1 VGGEREPLAPRTT
14 ISKINIFSDGGL
26 GLSDMDKRR
35 VRRAVAFA
43 ISAILR
49 SNVSLCLEPP
59 ERVRLAVSYLEERVP
74 VLASCD
80 GSWGACA
87 ALSRSL
93 YYRQQHEARKRKRL
107 GDDADAAPGNTEAAA
122 EEGAG
127 SGLPSEEQTQHDSLS
142 QLP

>member
-1 VGGEREPLAPRTT
+1 MGGERERLAPRTT

-35 VRRAVAFA
+35 VRRAVSFFM
-43 ISAILR
+43 SNILR
-49 SNVSLCLEPP
+49 SNASVCLQPP
-59 ERVRLAVSYLEERVP
+59 ERVRLVVFYLEERVP

-93 YYRQQHEARKRKRL
+93 
-107 GDDADAAPGNTEAAA
+107 
-122 EEGAG
+122 
-127 SGLPSEEQTQHDSLS
+127 
-142 QLP
+142 

>member
-1 VGGEREPLAPRTT
+1 VGGERERLAPRTT
-14 ISKINIFSDGGL
+14 ISKINIFSNGGL

-43 ISAILR
+43 ISDILR
-49 SNVSLCLEPP
+49 SNVSLCLQPP

-107 GDDADAAPGNTEAAA
+107 GDDADAAPGNPEVAA
-122 EEGAG
+122 EEGTG
-127 SGLPSEEQTQHDSLS
+127 SGLPSEEQTQHDFLS